1 MKIRFYC
8 LLATSGLFLL
18 FTGFTGPVWA
28 TPTRYSFT
36 DSPTEVQRKIAA
48 REKVAT
54 DKKATKLKKNSSRRT
69 KKMTAGLG
77 RAMLVALGL
86 EESKRVTSPL
96 SRDRQLHRHQQLLRM
111 KTRQE
116 SRAHRARCRRQLK

>member
-18 FTGFTGPVWA
+18 FTGPVSA
-28 TPTRYSFT
+28 TPNRYSFT
-36 DSPTEVQRKIAA
+36 DSPTEVQRKVAA

-96 SRDRQLHRHQQLLRM
+96 NRDRQLHRHQQLLKM
-111 KTRQE
+111 KARQE